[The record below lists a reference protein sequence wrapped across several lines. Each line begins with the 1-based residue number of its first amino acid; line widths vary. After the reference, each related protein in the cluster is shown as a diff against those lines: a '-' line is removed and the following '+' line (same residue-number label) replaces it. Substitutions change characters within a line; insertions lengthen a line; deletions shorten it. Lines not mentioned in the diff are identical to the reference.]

1 MIGPPTFHWLLW
13 VNRAL
18 ATNGSWDLCCYKQ
31 LGKKKKKGSATFF
44 LIFALANSLAATTFL
59 SLTFTHMHAHL
70 KELQRLLPHCVSR
83 KNTQLPC
90 PERSKRAWLC
100 VMKKRLTWILEVI
113 ISMQREQSWL
123 FLYSPETC
131 CAKALTLPKALLSPN
146 GVETKETVK
155 AVDTKP
161 KRKRALAQ
169 LLAKTSSCCRSNWQ
183 AWLST
188 LTFFFLLSLI
198 LSCFLSLLS
207 ACLF

>member
-1 MIGPPTFHWLLW
+1 MIGPPTFHRLLW

-31 LGKKKKKGSATFF
+31 LGKKKKKAVQLSFWSLPSLTPSPPPLFYLSLSHICTHTWKNFNVCCHTVFLAKTHNCPAQRDQSGHGSA
-44 LIFALANSLAATTFL
+44 
-59 SLTFTHMHAHL
+59 
-70 KELQRLLPHCVSR
+70 
-83 KNTQLPC
+83 
-90 PERSKRAWLC
+90 
-100 VMKKRLTWILEVI
+100 MKKRLTWILEVI

-155 AVDTKP
+155 SVDTKP

>member
-1 MIGPPTFHWLLW
+1 
-13 VNRAL
+13 
-18 ATNGSWDLCCYKQ
+18 
-31 LGKKKKKGSATFF
+31 
-44 LIFALANSLAATTFL
+44 
-59 SLTFTHMHAHL
+59 MHAHL

-100 VMKKRLTWILEVI
+100 AMKKRLTWILEVI

-155 AVDTKP
+155 SVDTKP

-188 LTFFFLLSLI
+188 LTFFPALSHSVLFSFITLCLSFLGQQ
-198 LSCFLSLLS
+198 
-207 ACLF
+207 